1 VKRSSTPSFVL
12 ELPLVVQPREERKL
26 LASFEAGRRLYNACL
41 GEALER
47 LDRMRSS
54 EDWHRAQALPKWV
67 DKKRNPER
75 RAAFKAVNREYQFTS
90 AAISAY
96 GTQCKN
102 RAGWQDRLGA
112 HDTQRIAE
120 RAFNAAQ
127 EYAFGKRGRPRFKG
141 PGRPLHSMESKTNG
155 TGIRWQA
162 GSRSVEWNGLV
173 LRALAPSESKDKHGY
188 MQEALAR
195 RTKYCRLLWRVIGGE
210 RRWFVQLVQEG
221 RSPRKYATADGAY
234 VGIDIGPSSVAV
246 VGDRAA
252 NLVRLAPSVEQ
263 PWKEIRRLQRRLD
276 RSRRATNPDCFNA
289 DGTWKGGAK
298 FTVRS
303 KRYEA
308 ARKELAETER
318 VLAERRRRDHGRLC
332 NHVLAQGNII
342 QAESLSYKAFQRAF
356 GRSVKVRAPGSLVTQ
371 LARKAESAGGKL
383 VGLDTWKLRLSQF
396 DHLTATYQKKQ
407 RNDRWHLLGDGS
419 GMVQRDI
426 YSAFLAKHVG
436 VSAGN
441 PAHPSQAFGG
451 IAEAWVAAH
460 SLLRRT
466 GWVMDQ
472 CARVGGQR
480 LPTAQ
485 AVISLPAPER
495 IVRQRGPAQGH
506 GAGAL
511 NLRDPLGDAL
521 RTPRL

>member
-26 LASFEAGRRLYNACL
+26 LAAFEAGRRLYNACL
-41 GEALER
+41 GEALHR
-47 LDRMRSS
+47 LDQMRSS

-75 RAAFKAVNREYQFTS
+75 RVAFKAVNREYQFTPAAVS
-90 AAISAY
+90 AF

-120 RAFNAAQ
+120 RAFNAVQ

-141 PGRPLHSMESKTNG
+141 PGRPLHSMESKTNNA
-155 TGIRWQA
+155 GIRWQA
-162 GSRSVEWNGLV
+162 ASRSVEWNGLV
-173 LRALAPSESKDKHGY
+173 LRALVPSESKDRHGF
-188 MQEALAR
+188 MQEALTR
-195 RTKYCRLLWRVIGGE
+195 RTKYCRMLWRVIGGE

-221 RSPRKYATADGAY
+221 RSPRKYATASGAY

-246 VGDRAA
+246 VGEKAVD
-252 NLVRLAPSVEQ
+252 LVQLAPSVEQ
-263 PWKEIRRLQRRLD
+263 PWKECRRLQRALD
-276 RSRRATNPDCFNA
+276 RSRRATNPDCFNP
-289 DGTWKGGAK
+289 DGTWKRGTTL
-298 FTVRS
+298 TVRS
-303 KRYEA
+303 RRYEA

-318 VLAERRRRDHGRLC
+318 VLAERRRRDHGRLG
-332 NHVLAQGNII
+332 NHILAQGNVI
-342 QAESLSYKAFQRAF
+342 QAETLSYKAFQKTY

-396 DHLTATYQKKQ
+396 DHTTATFQKKALGE
-407 RNDRWHLLGDGS
+407 RWHLLGDGS

-426 YSAFLAKHVG
+426 YSAFLAKQVC

-441 PAHPSQAFGG
+441 PAHPSQVFGG
-451 IAEAWVAAH
+451 VADAWVAAH

-466 GWVMDQ
+466 GWALDQ

-485 AVISLPAPER
+485 TAISLPAPER
-495 IVRQRGPAQGH
+495 IVRRREPAQGH
-506 GAGAL
+506 GAGAVS
-511 NLRDPLGDAL
+511 LRDPLGDAL